1 MLQMPSNDLT
11 LKEFEQLSLGENE
24 MLKSIM
30 SNDKGIKMLTG
41 LSNSQVFMKWL
52 QQNGKLLQRSA
63 ITVHKDRQLC
73 SYLYVSDYVLIYA
86 CISDVN

>member
-1 MLQMPSNDLT
+1 MPSNDLT

-52 QQNGKLLQRSA
+52 QQNGKL
-63 ITVHKDRQLC
+63 
-73 SYLYVSDYVLIYA
+73 
-86 CISDVN
+86 